1 MGLKNIHH
9 AMNAHL
15 CVLLVPDFQ
24 VEVQLDSNKHK
35 QKSAVKR
42 ALFLD
47 SQHPLLQKRVVVRH
61 GERVCSNTK
70 IYLRVRPLLTLIVYR
85 VSQTLIKT
93 MKISFSFTSQNI
105 GALFAPMPP
114 SKTCVFFLMQDEK
127 EFRDKLSPIYVALNI
142 SLDPKAPADSHGLRP
157 ILNYQTANV
166 IEQKVL

>member
-35 QKSAVKR
+35 QKSVVKR

-47 SQHPLLQKRVVVRH
+47 SQHPLLQRRVVVQH
-61 GERVCSNTK
+61 GKRVCSNTK
-70 IYLRVRPLLTLIVYR
+70 IYLRVRPLLMLIVYC

-93 MKISFSFTSQNI
+93 MKISFSFTKQSI
-105 GALFAPMPP
+105 SALLAQMPP
-114 SKTCVFFLMQDEK
+114 SKTCVV
-127 EFRDKLSPIYVALNI
+127 SCCA
-142 SLDPKAPADSHGLRP
+142 G
-157 ILNYQTANV
+157 
-166 IEQKVL
+166 